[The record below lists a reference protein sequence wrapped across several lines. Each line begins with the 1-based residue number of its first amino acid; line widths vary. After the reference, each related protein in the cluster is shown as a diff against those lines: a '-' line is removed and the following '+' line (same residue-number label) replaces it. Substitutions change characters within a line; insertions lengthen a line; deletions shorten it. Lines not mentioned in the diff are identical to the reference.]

1 MPLFYQQN
9 INDST
14 RLAIWDLQEEESFF
28 GGFTEIVHPQK
39 RLQHLGGRYLLS
51 FLFPNFDKAAI
62 AIAASKKPFLPDG
75 SFQFSISHCTQ
86 FAAALVS
93 STQRVGIDIETIT
106 ERVHRIRH
114 KFLHASEHEMLEKNA
129 SDILTLTAQLT
140 IIWSAKEAIFKWWG
154 IGNIDFSE
162 QMILDQMP
170 VAQDGILPARFIE
183 KDSTEHPL
191 ELHYKVLDTICLVWV
206 CSK

>member
-1 MPLFYQQN
+1 MGFAG
-9 INDST
+9 
-14 RLAIWDLQEEESFF
+14 RGVFF

-51 FLFPNFDKAAI
+51 FLFPGFDKAAI

-114 KFLHASEHEMLEKNA
+114 KFLHPSEHEILEK
-129 SDILTLTAQLT
+129 
-140 IIWSAKEAIFKWWG
+140 K
-154 IGNIDFSE
+154 
-162 QMILDQMP
+162 
-170 VAQDGILPARFIE
+170 RFCN
-183 KDSTEHPL
+183 T
-191 ELHYKVLDTICLVWV
+191 YAYGAANYYLV
-206 CSK
+206 C

>member
-75 SFQFSISHCTQ
+75 YFQS
-86 FAAALVS
+86 A
-93 STQRVGIDIETIT
+93 GW
-106 ERVHRIRH
+106 HRYRNH
-114 KFLHASEHEMLEKNA
+114 YRK
-129 SDILTLTAQLT
+129 
-140 IIWSAKEAIFKWWG
+140 SAP
-154 IGNIDFSE
+154 
-162 QMILDQMP
+162 DQ
-170 VAQDGILPARFIE
+170 A
-183 KDSTEHPL
+183 
-191 ELHYKVLDTICLVWV
+191 
-206 CSK
+206 

>member
-9 INDST
+9 INETT
-14 RLAIWDLQEEESFF
+14 RLAIWDLQEEASFF
-28 GGFTEIVHPQK
+28 GGYTEIVHPQK

-86 FAAALVS
+86 FAAALLS
-93 STQRVGIDIETIT
+93 STHRVGIDIEIIT

-129 SDILTLTAQLT
+129 SEILTLSAQLT

-162 QMILDQMP
+162 QMMLDQMP
-170 VAQDGILPARFIE
+170 VAQDGMLPAKFIE
-183 KDSTEHPL
+183 KNGTEHSFR
-191 ELHYKVLDTICLVWV
+191 LHYKVLDTICLVWV

>member
-1 MPLFYQQN
+1 
-9 INDST
+9 
-14 RLAIWDLQEEESFF
+14 
-28 GGFTEIVHPQK
+28 
-39 RLQHLGGRYLLS
+39 
-51 FLFPNFDKAAI
+51 
-62 AIAASKKPFLPDG
+62 
-75 SFQFSISHCTQ
+75 
-86 FAAALVS
+86 
-93 STQRVGIDIETIT
+93 
-106 ERVHRIRH
+106 
-114 KFLHASEHEMLEKNA
+114 MLEKNA

-170 VAQDGILPARFIE
+170 VAQDGILPAMFIE
-183 KDSTEHPL
+183 KNGAEHPL

>member
-9 INDST
+9 INETT
-14 RLAIWDLQEEESFF
+14 RLAIWDLQEEASFF
-28 GGFTEIVHPQK
+28 GGYTEIVHPQK

-86 FAAALVS
+86 FAAALLS
-93 STQRVGIDIETIT
+93 STHRVGIDIEIIT
-106 ERVHRIRH
+106 ERVQRIRH

-129 SDILTLTAQLT
+129 SEILTLSAQLT

-162 QMILDQMP
+162 QMMLDQMP
-170 VAQDGILPARFIE
+170 VAQDGMLPAKFIE
-183 KDSTEHPL
+183 KNGTEHSFR
-191 ELHYKVLDTICLVWV
+191 LHYKVLDTICLVWL
-206 CSK
+206 CSE

>member
-14 RLAIWDLQEEESFF
+14 RLAIWDLQEEEVFF

-62 AIAASKKPFLPDG
+62 AIAASKKPYLPDG

-93 STQRVGIDIETIT
+93 STHRVGIDIEIIT

-129 SDILTLTAQLT
+129 SEILTLSAQLT

-183 KDSTEHPL
+183 KNGTEHSFR
-191 ELHYKVLDTICLVWV
+191 LHYKVLDTICLVWV
-206 CSK
+206 CSE

>member
-28 GGFTEIVHPQK
+28 GGFTDIVHPQK

-129 SDILTLTAQLT
+129 SEVLTLTAQLT

-170 VAQDGILPARFIE
+170 LAQDGILPARFIE
-183 KDSTEHPL
+183 KDGTEHPL
-191 ELHYKVLDTICLVWV
+191 ELHYKVLDAICLVWV

>member
-9 INDST
+9 INETT
-14 RLAIWDLQEEESFF
+14 RLAIWDLQEEASFF
-28 GGFTEIVHPQK
+28 GGYTEIVHPQK

-93 STQRVGIDIETIT
+93 STHRVGIDIEIIT

-129 SDILTLTAQLT
+129 SEILTLSAQLT

-162 QMILDQMP
+162 QMMLDQMP
-170 VAQDGILPARFIE
+170 VAQDGMLPAKFIE
-183 KDSTEHPL
+183 KNGTEHSFR
-191 ELHYKVLDTICLVWV
+191 LHYKVLDTICLVWL
-206 CSK
+206 CSE

>member
-62 AIAASKKPFLPDG
+62 SIAASKKPFLADG

-114 KFLHASEHEMLEKNA
+114 KFLHASEHEMLGKNA
-129 SDILTLTAQLT
+129 SEVLTLTAQLT
-140 IIWSAKEAIFKWWG
+140 IIWSAKEAMFKWWG
-154 IGNIDFSE
+154 TGNIDFSE

-183 KDSTEHPL
+183 KNGTEHPL
-191 ELHYKVLDTICLVWV
+191 VLHYKVLDTICLVWV

>member
-14 RLAIWDLQEEESFF
+14 RLAIWDLQEEASFF
-28 GGFTEIVHPQK
+28 GGYTEIVHPQK

-51 FLFPNFDKAAI
+51 YLFPSFDKAAI

-93 STQRVGIDIETIT
+93 STHRVGIDIEIIT

-129 SDILTLTAQLT
+129 SEILTLTAQLT

-170 VAQDGILPARFIE
+170 VAQDGILTAGFIE
-183 KDSTEHPL
+183 KNGTEHSFRL
-191 ELHYKVLDTICLVWV
+191 YYKVLDTICLVWV
-206 CSK
+206 CSE

>member
-14 RLAIWDLQEEESFF
+14 RLAIWDLQEEEAFF

-39 RLQHLGGRYLLS
+39 RLQHLGGRYLLGY
-51 FLFPNFDKAAI
+51 LFPSFDKAAI

-75 SFQFSISHCTQ
+75 SHQFSISHCTQ
-86 FAAALVS
+86 YAAALVS
-93 STQRVGIDIETIT
+93 TSSRVGIDIEAIT

-114 KFLHASEHEMLEKNA
+114 KFLHATEHEMLEKNA
-129 SDILTLTAQLT
+129 SELLRLTAQLT

-170 VAQDGILPARFIE
+170 VAQDGILPAKFIE
-183 KDSTEHPL
+183 KNGTEHPL
-191 ELHYKVLDTICLVWV
+191 VLHYKVLDAICLVWV